1 MSIKGIPTSKELELR
16 IKSRYSYFQL
26 TSKDSNESKRK
37 VIKIKEDLKAF
48 MKSSSALLEPSDKQ
62 IISNAMRNIQIL
74 GASLLPPAFFINYKL
89 SSQKKPWFRSL
100 SFGMRTISRIMVVGV
115 PIFITYYYSY
125 HLNQQIAL
133 YIEDKYAERVQQ
145 YLITQD
151 PKIINPNN

>member
-100 SFGMRTISRIMVVGV
+100 SFGMCTHLKNHGSGCADIYHILLQLPSKSTNRSVYRRQVRRKSAAV
-115 PIFITYYYSY
+115 PY
-125 HLNQQIAL
+125 HTRSKD
-133 YIEDKYAERVQQ
+133 YKS
-145 YLITQD
+145 
-151 PKIINPNN
+151 